1 MAIGPLGGS
10 RGPYEQMAREDV
22 KQAYGKDM
30 KLSITEPLLVV
41 NQDGLRAVAV
51 RRGEAGARI

>member
-1 MAIGPLGGS
+1 
-10 RGPYEQMAREDV
+10 
-22 KQAYGKDM
+22 M

-51 RRGEAGARI
+51 RPGEARSRGHGRS